1 MEAENP
7 MKISLPDRAFP
18 WKLLYRLLAA
28 FLCGVIAAR
37 LTGLVLDGAAAKRRF
52 ERAARLTPASVR
64 LVDRSPLEGDLEAF
78 LRGNP
83 FSLEGEEVSA
93 GSLPGETR
101 LLGTFPPLGAL
112 FGVKGSYNAV
122 LVGQKVGGETLKKVE
137 GTRAFLEGPGGTRTL
152 EVFYAGAGG
161 ASPAFVP
168 APSFPPGR
176 ETRGAADPKRG
187 IRGPINGQEGTI
199 ERDLINKLLM
209 DPYQELNRVRFRPKI
224 GEDGSAQ
231 GIEVQWLQKDSLLSA
246 VGLRSGDVIHSL
258 NDIPIRTTADIV
270 NAMNSLLNSDR
281 FVVSF
286 FRDGTD
292 SQVAYSVK

>member
-7 MKISLPDRAFP
+7 MKLSLPNRAFP
-18 WKLLYRLLAA
+18 WKLLYRILAA

-37 LTGLVLDGAAAKRRF
+37 LVGLFLEEHAARRRF
-52 ERAARLTPASVR
+52 ERASRSAAAS
-64 LVDRSPLEGDLEAF
+64 SPLEGRSALESDLEAF
-78 LRGNP
+78 LNRNP
-83 FSLEGEEVSA
+83 FSLEGTG
-93 GSLPGETR
+93 GSTGRSSGDIR
-101 LLGTFPPLGAL
+101 LLGTFPPVGAL
-112 FGVKGSYNAV
+112 FGVNGSPRAV
-122 LVGQKVGGETLKKVE
+122 LVGQKLGGEILRKVE
-137 GTRAFLEGPGGTRTL
+137 GTRAFLESPAGSRVL
-152 EVFYAGAGG
+152 ELLYAGAGG

-168 APSFPPGR
+168 APSFPPGTKAR
-176 ETRGAADPKRG
+176 NEFDPRKG
-187 IRGPINGQEGTI
+187 IKGPSDGQEGTI
-199 ERDLINKLLM
+199 ERDLINRLLM

-224 GEDGSAQ
+224 GEDGNAL

-246 VGLRSGDVIHSL
+246 AGLRSGDVIHSL